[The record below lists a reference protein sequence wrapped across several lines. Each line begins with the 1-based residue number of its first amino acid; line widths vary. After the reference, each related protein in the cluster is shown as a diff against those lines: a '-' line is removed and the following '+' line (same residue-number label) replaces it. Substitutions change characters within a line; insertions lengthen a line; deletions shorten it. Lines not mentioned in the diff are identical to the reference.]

1 MPGRSSMPICSR
13 FQNASTLP
21 STVVAN
27 GRVRAKAPLAWRM
40 SQAGMARSWATARA
54 LRRPAMASISSS
66 AMGMDAVMPVVV
78 TTPWSATT
86 RRSAT

>member
-1 MPGRSSMPICSR
+1 
-13 FQNASTLP
+13 
-21 STVVAN
+21 
-27 GRVRAKAPLAWRM
+27 M